1 MFGSPRARIPNACRD
16 SCDLGQSVMLASIA
30 RADLK
35 VTIKIFPVHNLLEN
49 R

>member
-16 SCDLGQSVMLASIA
+16 SCDLGQSVMSASVV

-35 VTIKIFPVHNLLEN
+35 VTVKIFPVDNLLEN